1 MDTLSKTAIT
11 RSYYW
16 MGLSSVLSRLLS
28 FVTTLILA
36 KLLSPDDFG
45 IVSIAVLVGATLGLV
60 RDLGLNQAIIH
71 SREKSEDILD
81 TALIASV
88 GISVLMYGIAAVSAG
103 EISLFFKNDDV
114 QYVVRV
120 LPFSLV
126 VTSISSIYLSH
137 MERELDFKR
146 RFVPELASYAAYT
159 AVSITLAVLGF
170 AYWSII
176 FGHIILELVRL
187 VVVMKVSDFHT
198 KLSFK
203 TDVFFRLFDFGKF
216 IVTNSIIVFIYRN
229 IDDFMIGRLLGTT
242 PLGYYSLAYRIGN
255 MPATNVTHLTGK
267 VTYPALMKMRNE
279 PDDAV
284 SFYLKVFRYLSMII
298 IPLGIGTIALIEP
311 FFHLFFGDKWN
322 AAILPTQLLAVFGM
336 LRGLFSNLGYLF
348 IMLDRVREMTLLL
361 SAQLVLLLSLIYP
374 VTVRYDLAG
383 ICLLLLV
390 LNLLVSIVSIVRL
403 RTFFPGLIGAHIK
416 RMLFPLFLSLVSFVG
431 PRMLFEVLVEVFTL
445 PSFLFLVMISLA
457 LYCTVMLLG
466 NRNIID
472 EMRSFYSSV
481 IVSDE

>member
-1 MDTLSKTAIT
+1 MDTLSKSTIS

-16 MGLSSVLSRLLS
+16 MGISSAFSRALS
-28 FVTTLILA
+28 FITTLILA

-81 TALIASV
+81 TALIAGV
-88 GISVLMYGIAAVSAG
+88 GISVLMYLLAFFFSGEVSR
-103 EISLFFKNDDV
+103 FFRNDDV
-114 QYVVRV
+114 QYVIRV

-146 RFVPELASYAAYT
+146 RFIPELASYAAYT
-159 AVSITLAVLGF
+159 AVSITLAALGF

-176 FGHIILELVRL
+176 FGHIVLELVRL
-187 VVVMKVSDFHT
+187 VVVMGVSDFHT

-203 TDVFFRLFDFGKF
+203 ADVFFRLFDFGKF
-216 IVTNSIIVFIYRN
+216 IMTNSVIVFIYRN
-229 IDDFMIGRLLGTT
+229 IDDFVIGRLLGTT
-242 PLGYYSLAYRIGN
+242 PLGHYSLAYRIGN
-255 MPATNVTHLTGK
+255 MPATNITHLTGK

-284 SFYLKVFRYLSMII
+284 SFYLKVFQYLSIMI
-298 IPLGIGTIALIEP
+298 IPLGVGTIALIEP

-336 LRGLFSNLGYLF
+336 VRGLFSNIGFLF
-348 IMLDRVREMTLLL
+348 IMLDRVREMTILL
-361 SAQLVLLLSLIYP
+361 SAQLALLLVLIYP
-374 VTVRYDLAG
+374 VTIHYDLAG
-383 ICLLLLV
+383 ICLLLLL
-390 LNLLVSIVSIVRL
+390 LNLLVSAVCVIRL
-403 RTFFPGLIGAHIK
+403 LAFFPGFIGAHVK
-416 RMLFPLFLSLVSFVG
+416 RMLFPLLLSVVSFIGSRALFEMFFERLTLLSFSSLVAVSV
-431 PRMLFEVLVEVFTL
+431 V
-445 PSFLFLVMISLA
+445 
-457 LYCTVMLLG
+457 LYCSITLLG
-466 NRNIID
+466 NRRILD
-472 EMRSFYSSV
+472 EMKSFYASV
-481 IVSDE
+481 MLSDT